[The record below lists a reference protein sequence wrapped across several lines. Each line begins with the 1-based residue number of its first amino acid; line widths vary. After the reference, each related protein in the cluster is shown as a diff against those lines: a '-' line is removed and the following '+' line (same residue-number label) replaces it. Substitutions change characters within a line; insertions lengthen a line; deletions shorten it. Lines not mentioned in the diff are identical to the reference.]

1 MLRAADVDRRRALGI
16 VLGAVD
22 VRPRGRMQRE
32 LNVTRGHEV
41 GRRVADIPFVE
52 IDGEGLRI
60 ELGQR
65 AAELARCAGDQDA
78 AA

>member
-1 MLRAADVDRRRALGI
+1 
-16 VLGAVD
+16 
-22 VRPRGRMQRE
+22 
-32 LNVTRGHEV
+32 
-41 GRRVADIPFVE
+41 VADIPFVE